1 MQPRTRM
8 ARALASAALVTGL
21 LAASPTASTAQTTTD
36 PTATP
41 TATATLTPGPSG
53 SPTTSTPTPTGTPGA
68 ADASTAT
75 PTATVP
81 VASVTPTALATPFV
95 SNVPCAT
102 DDPHAPGGVHRDD
115 RRGDDE
121 DNAQGNDHDEF
132 HTGNGRNLMILH
144 NCTDNQLRVRAN
156 IQVNTIPGRRV
167 EPLNEAYAEGT
178 CTACQTLSIALQI
191 NLYSADRATT
201 VAPQNYAFA
210 INTSCNGCST
220 VALAIQYNQAVD
232 DPHNVPD
239 DVADTV
245 NQLEAEL
252 NSVQQD
258 PDIALPDAEARLN
271 DVLQRFVALG
281 GTLVDQR
288 DEKDD

>member
-1 MQPRTRM
+1 MLPRTRM
-8 ARALASAALVTGL
+8 ARALASAALIGGL
-21 LAASPTASTAQTTTD
+21 LATGPTTSTAQTTD
-36 PTATP
+36 PSATP

-53 SPTTSTPTPTGTPGA
+53 SPTTATPTATGTPGA

-75 PTATVP
+75 PTPSAPIVS
-81 VASVTPTALATPFV
+81 ASPTAVATPFV
-95 SNVPCAT
+95 SNVPCAS
-102 DDPHAPGGVHRDD
+102 DDPHAPGGVHREE

-121 DNAQGNDHDEF
+121 DNQPGNDRDEF
-132 HTGNGRNLMILH
+132 HTGNGRNLMVIH
-144 NCTDNQLRVRAN
+144 NCTDSQLRVRAN

-178 CTACQTLSIALQI
+178 CTSCQTLAIALQI
-191 NLYSADRATT
+191 NLYSAERATT

-210 INTSCNGCST
+210 INTSCTGCLT
-220 VALAIQYNQAVD
+220 VSRAIQYNQPVD

-281 GTLVDQR
+281 GTLGDQR